1 MGQLFLYR
9 RQAGRCHGRGVEG
22 HHGAGEAVGPDP
34 PDFKVQARERARRP
48 DDLSSGDHAGMARQ
62 GRVSPVAVPRRV
74 ARIPGDQP
82 QEAARAKP
90 GEDQTMLSYVLRR
103 LMHGVVSI
111 IGASILIFVI
121 SRMTGDPI
129 VLLLPVDAPQAL
141 IDQTRETMGL
151 DKPIWMQYLI
161 FAGRALSGD
170 FGNSYRWQMP
180 ALTLVLDRS
189 PATIELALSALLF
202 SIALAVPLG
211 VLSAVHRGGWIDTI
225 GKGFAMLGQAM
236 PGFWVGLLLI
246 LIFSVEL
253 NWLPAFG
260 AGGISHIIL
269 PAIALGW
276 YPVAAQ
282 TRIIRSAMLD
292 VLESDYIR
300 MGRALGAPE
309 RLLVWKYAFRNAAV
323 PLVTVLGV
331 YFASML
337 GGAFVVEVIF
347 AWPGLG
353 RTVVEAVFARDFP
366 VVQAGVLFTSILFV
380 VSNLL
385 VDLSYG
391 LIDPRIRRDG

>member
-1 MGQLFLYR
+1 
-9 RQAGRCHGRGVEG
+9 
-22 HHGAGEAVGPDP
+22 
-34 PDFKVQARERARRP
+34 
-48 DDLSSGDHAGMARQ
+48 
-62 GRVSPVAVPRRV
+62 
-74 ARIPGDQP
+74 
-82 QEAARAKP
+82 
-90 GEDQTMLSYVLRR
+90 MLGYALRR
-103 LMHGVVSI
+103 LLHGIVSI

-141 IDQTRETMGL
+141 IDQTREAMGL

-161 FAGRALSGD
+161 FAGKALTGD
-170 FGNSYRWQMP
+170 FGNSYRWQVP
-180 ALTLVLDRS
+180 ALGLIMERL
-189 PATIELALSALLF
+189 PATMELAIAALMF
-202 SIALAVPLG
+202 SVALAVPLG
-211 VLSAVHRGGWIDTI
+211 VLSAVHRGGWIDRF

-246 LIFSVEL
+246 LVFAVEL
-253 NWLPAFG
+253 DWLPAFG

-282 TRIIRSAMLD
+282 TRVVRSAMLD
-292 VLESDYIR
+292 VLDSDYIR
-300 MGRALGAPE
+300 MGRSLGTPE

-323 PLVTVLGV
+323 PLVTVVGV
-331 YFASML
+331 YFAAML

-380 VSNLL
+380 ASNLL

-391 LIDPRIRRDG
+391 LIDPRIRHDG